1 MRRCR
6 MRSMWR
12 SMRGALAE
20 WRWEKMRPRNC
31 RNATRFGNIEMSSWP
46 TLEWKRPCWSA
57 TGKALFV
64 IELWQTKKCGRLFK
78 SNDVSRAIRLWRG
91 NEEHCRVVGTFADGR
106 VVRLVANP
114 FHPAAGD
121 SDATHGRAR
130 AIFEKDLTL
139 DVAQR
144 VDRLLQAQ
152 GLATL
157 MTRVGDSYVSL
168 ADRAAVTNRAR
179 DCIFVSIHFNEA
191 KKVVSGVETYFAE
204 HQAAPA
210 PRLVSWIPFFQ
221 GPAAESPP
229 LESQSLD
236 RFIQEA
242 MVARTKAPD
251 RETKAKQLFVIA
263 NVGVPAVLVEAGFL
277 SNKDDITKLESN
289 DYREQMAAAIS
300 EGILRYRDVLKER
313 QLPLAVTG
321 TGTE

>member
-1 MRRCR
+1 MFR
-6 MRSMWR
+6 
-12 SMRGALAE
+12 A
-20 WRWEKMRPRNC
+20 
-31 RNATRFGNIEMSSWP
+31 RFGFGGTVKNIVAWLGLSLMVAS
-46 TLEWKRPCWSA
+46 
-57 TGKALFV
+57 FV
-64 IELWQTKKCGRLFK
+64 WWQILSIPR
-78 SNDVSRAIRLWRG
+78 
-91 NEEHCRVVGTFADGR
+91 
-106 VVRLVANP
+106 
-114 FHPAAGD
+114 PAASVRHTAAPAPFTLVVLDPGHGGQD
-121 SDATHGRAR
+121 SGAMCG

-191 KKVVSGVETYFAE
+191 EKVVSGVETYFAE
-204 HQAAPA
+204 HQGAPA

-229 LESQSLD
+229 LASQSLA

-251 RETKAKQLFVIA
+251 RGTKAKQLFVIA

-277 SNKDDITKLESN
+277 SNKEDIAKLESN

-321 TGTE
+321 PGTE